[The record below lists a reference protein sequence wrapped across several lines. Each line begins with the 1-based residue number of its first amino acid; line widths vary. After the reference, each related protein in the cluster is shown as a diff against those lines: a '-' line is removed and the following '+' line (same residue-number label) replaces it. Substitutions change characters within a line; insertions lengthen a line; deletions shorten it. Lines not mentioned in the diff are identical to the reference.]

1 MIMLAPVLTPH
12 GLLTLRQADDA
23 LALEADRGERLE
35 RAFIRGSGHG
45 LLCLGADEVGTTL
58 PPVLSYWREFGARYV
73 AALCALPDIA
83 EASSKP
89 PVPIPDT
96 DTLHQIAAAVP
107 PMTGAEYL
115 TADVLADLWRDMD
128 TAFDVELAEAKLS
141 VQEFSRAVT
150 RPGTS
155 SGVCT
160 SILPRTEGM
169 RRLRLRF
176 LRPTRHGFRPRP
188 RLSICRSARLC
199 RNTLAPG
206 TAIACYPC

>member
-1 MIMLAPVLTPH
+1 MMMLAPVLTPH

-128 TAFDVELAEAKLS
+128 TAFDVELVRSQAL
-141 VQEFSRAVT
+141 R
-150 RPGTS
+150 
-155 SGVCT
+155 SGVT
-160 SILPRTEGM
+160 QEPSPGLEPR
-169 RRLRLRF
+169 RACALQ
-176 LRPTRHGFRPRP
+176 
-188 RLSICRSARLC
+188 SCREQK
-199 RNTLAPG
+199 G
-206 TAIACYPC
+206 